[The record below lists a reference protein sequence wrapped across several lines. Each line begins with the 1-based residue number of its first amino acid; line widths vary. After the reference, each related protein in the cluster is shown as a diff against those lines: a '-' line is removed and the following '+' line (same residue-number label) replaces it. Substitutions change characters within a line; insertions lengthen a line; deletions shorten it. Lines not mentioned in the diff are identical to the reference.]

1 MTSKPAERKHA
12 RLWPALRA
20 RPRLLSSV
28 VFGLAVYVIVAMS
41 GRLSGA
47 ASTLIAWN
55 AGALMNLALTWQL
68 AHTTDIDAIKRRALT
83 QDQGRVTILVVVVLA
98 AVAVMLAVGT
108 QLTLV
113 KSQHGSTRVLHIAL
127 SALTIVSSWLFTQTV
142 FALHYAHDFYLARLS
157 GAPDPLDF
165 PGTPDPLYADFF
177 HFSCVIGTS
186 AQTADI
192 SFEGSTL
199 RPVGT
204 VHCIVSFFFNASLLA
219 LSINVAA
226 GAMG

>member
-1 MTSKPAERKHA
+1 MNAAPRKKKLA

-20 RPRLLSSV
+20 RPRLLSSLV
-28 VFGLAVYVIVAMS
+28 IGIAVYVVLDFTGA
-41 GRLSGA
+41 LPGA
-47 ASTLIAWN
+47 ASTLVAWN
-55 AGALMNLALTWQL
+55 AGAILNLLLTWHL
-68 AHTTDIDAIKRRALT
+68 ARTTDIEAIKRRALT
-83 QDQGRVTILVVVVLA
+83 QDQGRVTILTVVVLA
-98 AVAVMLAVGT
+98 AAAVMLAVGT

-113 KSQHGSTRVLHIAL
+113 KDLHGSARVLHLGLA
-127 SALTIVSSWLFTQTV
+127 ALTIVSSWLFTQTV
-142 FALHYAHDFYLARLS
+142 FALHYAHDFYLSRLG

-192 SFEGSTL
+192 SFEGSSL

-204 VHCIVSFFFNASLLA
+204 VHCIISFFFNASLLA

-226 GAMG
+226 GAMS